1 MGCKSP
7 LDSLLCRV
15 DKHLLHSYDSYDST
29 NFYMESL
36 ANKTNQKI
44 SKSP

>member
-1 MGCKSP
+1 MSCKSP

-15 DKHLLHSYDSYDST
+15 DKHFLHSYDST
-29 NFYMESL
+29 NFYMESF
-36 ANKTNQKI
+36 ANKTSQKI